1 MTRRKKSESVPSR
14 LAVLQNRIINFQ
26 EKEQE
31 RNPPDIEALQQ
42 MSNHNRL
49 VLEVNRWR
57 ARVANLEDENR
68 ALRRRIAEEERRRDE
83 EARNNINMLQILF
96 VYSLID
102 DPDKICRVTILGQ

>member
-14 LAVLQNRIINFQ
+14 LAALQNRIINFQ
-26 EKEQE
+26 EEEQE

-42 MSNHNRL
+42 MRNHNRL

-96 VYSLID
+96 VYSLIIFINNIF
-102 DPDKICRVTILGQ
+102 KYFEIL